1 MGISNAWWDS
11 GGTAAGSLPTE
22 GTASGR
28 NRWRHVLDFRHGLR
42 AVPRS
47 SPPPRCCCGQASA
60 VNLNSSR
67 LNKTHKGLFGSQHR
81 LTNNH
86 ERSCGAAEDWA
97 GGGTG
102 SPRPLLVSPDFGSWN
117 HSLRSPLHCTWG
129 VRYTLS
135 TYPRKPKDSLFSG
148 TLSFILQCC
157 GSLPHTSPTFCL
169 SPKSRPLQLP
179 LSCFNTDAFSAFPSS
194 SICPVRSKQSSCHAH
209 QSGSGLLLK
218 LWAAA
223 LPLLHCSSQQPAP
236 QTSGLTPFYLQSLI
250 SRSTSITSLNIVF
263 T

>member
-1 MGISNAWWDS
+1 MS
-11 GGTAAGSLPTE
+11 GAVAQQRTE
-22 GTASGR
+22 LGGELGALGRYWFHQTSVHETTASGA
-28 NRWRHVLDFRHGLR
+28 LYTAPG
-42 AVPRS
+42 
-47 SPPPRCCCGQASA
+47 
-60 VNLNSSR
+60 
-67 LNKTHKGLFGSQHR
+67 
-81 LTNNH
+81 
-86 ERSCGAAEDWA
+86 
-97 GGGTG
+97 
-102 SPRPLLVSPDFGSWN
+102 
-117 HSLRSPLHCTWG
+117 G

-194 SICPVRSKQSSCHAH
+194 SICPVRSKQSSCHAL